1 MKSSAT
7 RNTALVL
14 SVIALNVSSLATAAT
29 TQVVKLGL
37 AGPLTG
43 VVAHIGRDVR
53 NGAKL
58 AVDEANAKG
67 LTIDGKKIDLQLE
80 VEDDAGDPRIATEVA
95 QKLVD
100 DKVVAVIGHVQSGA
114 TIPASRIYRDA
125 GIPQVSPSSTNPL
138 YTQQGFRTAF
148 RVMATDAEQGP
159 ALATYASKQMNA
171 KTVAIVDDATAYG
184 QGLADEFAKS
194 AKALGIKVVSR
205 DASTDKTVDFKG
217 ILTKIKNENP
227 DLIMY
232 GGADGAGPQLVKQ
245 AAQLGLRARILS
257 GDGMCT
263 ERFAALAGDAASRL
277 TCSEAGLPLEK
288 MPGGDEFKKKYMTA
302 FNQKIEGYAPFAY
315 DAVNV
320 VIDAMKRANSTDPA
334 KILDAMSST
343 KYNGVIGPIS
353 FDEKGDLKEKGIS
366 IYEYRG
372 GQKTLLDVMKL

>member
-1 MKSSAT
+1 MKRSAT
-7 RNTALVL
+7 CTTALL
-14 SVIALNVSSLATAAT
+14 LLFMTLNVSSLANAAT
-29 TQVVKLGL
+29 TEVVKLGL

-67 LTIDGKKIDLQLE
+67 LIIDGKKIDLKLE
-80 VEDDAGDPRIATEVA
+80 VEDDAGDPRLATQVA

-100 DKVVAVIGHVQSGA
+100 DKVVAVIGHVQSGT

-125 GIPQVSPSSTNPL
+125 GITEISPSATNPL
-138 YTQQGFRTAF
+138 YTQQGFKTTF
-148 RVMATDAEQGP
+148 RVMATDAQQGP
-159 ALATYASKQMNA
+159 ALAAYASRQMNA

-184 QGLADEFAKS
+184 QGLADEFSRS
-194 AKALGIKVVSR
+194 AKALGIKILSR

-232 GGADGAGPQLVKQ
+232 GGSDGAGPQLVKQ
-245 AAQLGLRARILS
+245 AYQLGLRARVLS

-263 ERFAALAGDAASRL
+263 ERFATLAGDAAAKL
-277 TCSEAGLPLEK
+277 TCSEAGLPIEK
-288 MPGGDEFKKKYMTA
+288 MPGGAEFKKKYMNA
-302 FNQKIEGYAPFAY
+302 FNQKIEGFAPFSY

-343 KYNGVIGPIS
+343 KYDGVTGPIS
-353 FDEKGDLKEKGIS
+353 FDEKGDLKQKGIS
-366 IYEYRG
+366 IYEYRSG
-372 GQKTLLDVMKL
+372 TKTLLNVVTL